1 METLEI
7 RPAKA
12 LLRLR
17 ARLSLIPGLV
27 AGIILASIFARL
39 KLPVLLGFAIPCI
52 AISAIL
58 AAYAAAHFR
67 SISYEVD
74 DLRITSAEGVFWKV
88 RRTTPLDKVTNV
100 DARQG
105 PLERVFG
112 IGQVWVFTPST
123 GVLTPETQLFGI
135 ENPYELKSLILARCE
150 AAKRGTTETLPN
162 ASKANPDESLSVL
175 REIAASLKRIE
186 SALSERR

>member
-1 METLEI
+1 MKTLEI

-12 LLRLR
+12 LLLLR
-17 ARLSLIPGLV
+17 TRLSLFPGFI
-27 AGIILASIFARL
+27 AGIILAVIFARL
-39 KLPVLLGFAIPCI
+39 KLPVLLGFAIGCGAI
-52 AISAIL
+52 AAIL

-67 SISYEVD
+67 SIYYEVD
-74 DLRITSAEGVFWKV
+74 DWRITSAEGVFWKV

-105 PLERVFG
+105 PLERIFG

-123 GVLTPETQLFGI
+123 GALTPETLLSGI

-150 AAKRGTTETLPN
+150 AAKRGTTETLPKP
-162 ASKANPDESLSVL
+162 SKPNPDESLVVL
-175 REIAASLKRIE
+175 REIATSLKRIE